1 MHGLFSQQLCQLSFL
16 LNTTAVVS
24 TLLNFVRMF
33 NKAHEE
39 NYKQK
44 ELEMKKAAETDK
56 AKLGDSHKKADH
68 QLQTSLL
75 TSNVL

>member
-1 MHGLFSQQLCQLSFL
+1 MVSFYSNYVKL
-16 LNTTAVVS
+16 IFLPNTIAVVS

-39 NYKQK
+39 NCKQN

-56 AKLGDSHKKADH
+56 SKLNDSHKKADH